1 MNALKN
7 PSYTEQSGRVALI
20 SFCWTLALGV
30 FWMLIEFA
38 QIFAA
43 STLFDFSTDFARF
56 LRYLPWQLALFSGIG
71 LPLALLACCTRI
83 GSKVLA
89 WMRFGAALLAFIG
102 PPAALGVYR
111 ESRDPMRAVLVGLAV
126 GVVIGLGLLVLAALG
141 RLLPG
146 RWRDAWPA
154 ACVIGGSFA
163 LVPLIGRASAPL
175 SLGPVPASKLIEMA
189 EASDWAIGSIA
200 LFASLAIL
208 SRIRPA
214 GRAATTMLG
223 VVLTL
228 IGSGAIDAASDR
240 AESTAGKP
248 DVVIILIDAL
258 RADAIGALRNGESL
272 TPNIDAIAA
281 ESIVF
286 ERAYSAANRTKHA
299 MPAILTGLSA
309 DVVGESLAEDAT
321 TLAEYLQANG
331 YGTYGIST
339 NPHLSG
345 FYGYD
350 QGFDRFH
357 DPTLSPDYLVADP
370 LKLLAQLFPA
380 AAYRHGWISAQ
391 LYYAPASEV
400 RSRAARIFRNA
411 RPPGFFYLHLMDL
424 HGPYLP
430 PKADL
435 PSDYRPADFASY
447 FDLLALSSQG
457 KLNPK
462 RDHLALENARQ
473 RYEAELRYADREIGR
488 IVEILRTAGRWDQ
501 TLVWLLS
508 DHGEAFGEHNWFG
521 HSGSNVFSTLLHV
534 PMILKPPRSSGI
546 TPTRV
551 REPVSTLDVLP
562 TTLSV
567 LGIDAPLDVFGV
579 DLVQRAHGV
588 PADRPRVI
596 ISDSYHPDG
605 RLLSAI
611 EGPWQL
617 VALRPRHSS
626 DLELEALYQLER
638 DPMTQ
643 TNLLGEQPDIEKR
656 LTAALETRHAEEERL
671 SLRSTAKRV
680 DPAILEQLRSL
691 GYIDE

>member
-30 FWMLIEFA
+30 FWMLIEFS

-43 STLFDFSTDFARF
+43 STLFDFPTDFTRF

-111 ESRDPMRAVLVGLAV
+111 ESRDPMQAMLVGLAV
-126 GVVIGLGLLVLAALG
+126 GVSIGRGLIVLAALG

-175 SLGPVPASKLIEMA
+175 SLGPVPVSKLIEMA
-189 EASDWAIGSIA
+189 EPSDWAIGSIA

-228 IGSGAIDAASDR
+228 IGSGAIDSASDR

-370 LKLLAQLFPA
+370 LKLLAQLLPA
-380 AAYRHGWISAQ
+380 TAYRQGWISAQ

-400 RSRAARIFRNA
+400 RSRATRILRNA

-435 PSDYRPADFASY
+435 PSDYRPGDFASY

-457 KLNPK
+457 KLDPK
-462 RDHLALENARQ
+462 SDHLALENARQ
-473 RYEAELRYADREIGR
+473 RYEGELRYADREIGR
-488 IVEILRTAGRWDQ
+488 IVEILRTARRWDQ
-501 TLVWLLS
+501 TLVWILS

-546 TPTRV
+546 RPTRV

-626 DLELEALYQLER
+626 DLKLEALYQLER
-638 DPMTQ
+638 DPVTQ
-643 TNLLGEQPDIEKR
+643 TNRLGRQPDIEKR
-656 LTAALETRHAEEERL
+656 LTAALAKRHAEEERL